1 MAAKA
6 DASDFARDDS
16 KLTSGYQ
23 QRQAEK
29 FTVLLLTFA
38 SAVSLVRVY
47 SEDLSHRTID
57 HYLCPS

>member
-23 QRQAEK
+23 QRQAEN
-29 FTVLLLTFA
+29 LLF
-38 SAVSLVRVY
+38 Y
-47 SEDLSHRTID
+47 S
-57 HYLCPS
+57 